1 MTENRTF
8 PIKPLPVANYGA
20 AIAQAV
26 KWLGDR
32 YLLAKPINPVQRS
45 GVDRPHR

>member
-1 MTENRTF
+1 MIENRTY
-8 PIKPLPVANYGA
+8 PIKSLPVANYRA

-32 YLLAKPINPVQRS
+32 YLLAKPINSAQRS
-45 GVDRPHR
+45 GVDRHHR